1 MVRLTTTRPR
11 RIPSPQCVDRSRHR
25 AYASAVQPGS
35 WSALLERPHR
45 LSVVVVV
52 LGILAPAFAAF
63 ITATVLPSAI
73 VEIGGLPLY
82 AWAST
87 AYAVGSILGSAGSS
101 VVVRRAGMRRA
112 FLLATGA
119 FVVGAGMCGAA
130 PSMTMVVGGRAIQG
144 LGGGML
150 IAAAHAMVREM
161 FPEGLWPHM
170 LAAISAAW
178 GTAALGG
185 PALGGALAG
194 LGLWRAA
201 FWSMVPITIIAAVLT
216 WRLLG
221 AADRREAHEAR
232 VPFGRL
238 SLICASVLCIGSI
251 ANTRGVAV
259 RSLLLVAAT
268 AALLLAL
275 RIEREARVRLL
286 PSGMLVLRRQLGKGY
301 WMIFLLGM
309 STTPGAVYVPLLV
322 QMLHGVPPAAAGYLY
337 AVQSLSWT
345 AGTFASARIAPE
357 RVHRAIVLGPLL
369 MASGFIALVLTI
381 ASGPVAAIAAAL
393 LLVGLG
399 IGTCWTHIGA
409 VILSS
414 GRADEGTVT
423 ASMIPTTQLFAVALG
438 SALSGI
444 IANQAGLARDA
455 SPATAA
461 LAGAWLFGSFAV
473 VPLAA
478 AIIAWG
484 LRPARTRRP

>member
-1 MVRLTTTRPR
+1 
-11 RIPSPQCVDRSRHR
+11 
-25 AYASAVQPGS
+25 VQPGS
-35 WSALLERPHR
+35 WSALLEQPHR
-45 LSVVVVV
+45 LSAVVVV

-73 VEIGGLPLY
+73 VEIGGLELY
-82 AWAST
+82 AWASI

-101 VVVRRAGMRRA
+101 VAVRRAGMRRA

-119 FVVGAGMCGAA
+119 FVVGAVLCGAA
-130 PSMTMVVGGRAIQG
+130 PTMPMVVAGRAVQG

-178 GTAALGG
+178 GAAALGG
-185 PALGGALAG
+185 PALGGALAAY
-194 LGLWRAA
+194 GLWRVA
-201 FWSMVPITIIAAVLT
+201 FWAMAPITMVAAALT

-221 AADRREAHEAR
+221 AADRREAHEAP

-238 SLICASVLCIGSI
+238 SLICTSVLCIGSI
-251 ANTRGVAV
+251 ANTHGVAV
-259 RSLLLVAAT
+259 RAVLLGVALT
-268 AALLLAL
+268 ALLLAL
-275 RIEREARVRLL
+275 RLEREARFRLL
-286 PSGMLVLRRQLGKGY
+286 PSGMLSLDKQLGKGY

-309 STTPGAVYVPLLV
+309 STTPGGVYVPLLV
-322 QMLHGVPPAAAGYLY
+322 QMLHDVSPASAGYLY

-345 AGTFASARIAPE
+345 AGTFMSARVARE
-357 RVHRAIVLGPLL
+357 RVHRVIVLGPLL
-369 MASGFIALVLTI
+369 MASGFVALFLTI
-381 ASGPVAAIAAAL
+381 ASGPIAAIAGAL

-399 IGTCWTHIGA
+399 IGTAWTHIGA

-414 GRADEGTVT
+414 GRPDEGTVT

-461 LAGAWLFGSFAV
+461 LAGAWLFGSFTV
-473 VPLAA
+473 VPLTAA
-478 AIIAWG
+478 AIAWR
-484 LRPARTRRP
+484 LRPAPPRRS

>member
-1 MVRLTTTRPR
+1 MPR
-11 RIPSPQCVDRSRHR
+11 
-25 AYASAVQPGS
+25 AVQPGS

-45 LSVVVVV
+45 LSAAVVV
-52 LGILAPAFAAF
+52 LGILAPALAAF

-73 VEIGGLPLY
+73 VEIGGLELY

-119 FVVGAGMCGAA
+119 FVVGAVLCGAA
-130 PSMTMVVGGRAIQG
+130 PTMKMVVAGRAVQG

-185 PALGGALAG
+185 PALGGALAA
-194 LGLWRAA
+194 LGLWRVA
-201 FWSMVPITIIAAVLT
+201 FWAMAPITIVAAALT

-221 AADRREAHEAR
+221 PAPTREAHEAP

-251 ANTRGVAV
+251 ANTRGVVV
-259 RSLLLVAAT
+259 RTLLLIVAI

-275 RIEREARVRLL
+275 RLEREARVRLL
-286 PSGMLVLRRQLGKGY
+286 PSGMLSLDRQLGKGY

-309 STTPGAVYVPLLV
+309 STTPGGVYVPLLV
-322 QMLHGVPPAAAGYLY
+322 QMLHGVSPASAGYLY

-345 AGTFASARIAPE
+345 TGTFLSARVARE

-369 MASGFIALVLTI
+369 MASGFVALFLTI

-409 VILSS
+409 AILSS

-423 ASMIPTTQLFAVALG
+423 ASMIPTTQLFAIALG

-461 LAGAWLFGSFAV
+461 LAAAWLFGSFTI
-473 VPLAA
+473 VPLTAA
-478 AIIAWG
+478 AIAWR
-484 LRPARTRRP
+484 LRPARPRRP

>member
-1 MVRLTTTRPR
+1 M
-11 RIPSPQCVDRSRHR
+11 
-25 AYASAVQPGS
+25 QPGS
-35 WSALLERPHR
+35 WSALLEPPHR
-45 LSVVVVV
+45 LSAAVVV

-73 VEIGGLPLY
+73 VEIGGIELY

-119 FVVGAGMCGAA
+119 FVVGAVMCGAA
-130 PSMTMVVGGRAIQG
+130 PTMTMVVAGRAVQG

-185 PALGGALAG
+185 PALGGALAAH
-194 LGLWRAA
+194 GLWRVA
-201 FWSMVPITIIAAVLT
+201 FWSMAPITMVAATLT

-221 AADRREAHEAR
+221 ATDRREADEAP

-251 ANTRGVAV
+251 ANTHGVAV
-259 RSLLLVAAT
+259 R
-268 AALLLAL
+268 ALLLAVAIAALMLAL
-275 RIEREARVRLL
+275 RLEREARVRLL
-286 PSGMLVLRRQLGKGY
+286 PSGMLSLEKQLGKGY
-301 WMIFLLGM
+301 CMIFLLGM
-309 STTPGAVYVPLLV
+309 STTPGGVYVPLLV
-322 QMLHGVPPAAAGYLY
+322 QMLHGISPASAGYLY

-345 AGTFASARIAPE
+345 TGTFLTARVARE
-357 RVHRAIVLGPLL
+357 RVHRVLVLGPLL
-369 MASGFIALVLTI
+369 MASGFVALFLTI
-381 ASGPVAAIAAAL
+381 ASGPVAAIAVAL

-409 VILSS
+409 VVLSS

-438 SALSGI
+438 AALSGI
-444 IANQAGLARDA
+444 IANQAGLAGDA
-455 SPATAA
+455 SPAAA
-461 LAGAWLFGSFAV
+461 VLAGAWLFGSFTV
-473 VPLAA
+473 VPLTAA
-478 AIIAWG
+478 AIAWR
-484 LRPARTRRP
+484 LRPARPRRS

>member
-1 MVRLTTTRPR
+1 MR
-11 RIPSPQCVDRSRHR
+11 R
-25 AYASAVQPGS
+25 AVQPGS

-45 LSVVVVV
+45 PPAAVVV
-52 LGILAPAFAAF
+52 LGILAPALAAF

-73 VEIGGLPLY
+73 VEIGGLELY

-119 FVVGAGMCGAA
+119 FVVCAVVCGSA
-130 PSMTMVVGGRAIQG
+130 PTMKMVVAGRAVQG

-170 LAAISAAW
+170 LAAISAPW

-185 PALGGALAG
+185 PALGGALAA
-194 LGLWRAA
+194 LGLWRVA
-201 FWSMVPITIIAAVLT
+201 FWAMAPITIVAAALT

-221 AADRREAHEAR
+221 PVPTHEAHEAP

-251 ANTRGVAV
+251 ANTRGVVV
-259 RSLLLVAAT
+259 RTLLLIVAI

-275 RIEREARVRLL
+275 RLEREARVRLL
-286 PSGMLVLRRQLGKGY
+286 PSGMLSLDRQLGKGY

-309 STTPGAVYVPLLV
+309 STTPGGVYVPLLV
-322 QMLHGVPPAAAGYLY
+322 QMLHGVSPASGGYLS
-337 AVQSLSWT
+337 AVQCPSWT
-345 AGTFASARIAPE
+345 TGTFLSARVARE
-357 RVHRAIVLGPLL
+357 RVHRTIVLGPLL
-369 MASGFIALVLTI
+369 MASGFVALFLTI
-381 ASGPVAAIAAAL
+381 ASGPVAAIAAAPP
-393 LLVGLG
+393 LVGLG
-399 IGTCWTHIGA
+399 IGTCWAHIGA
-409 VILSS
+409 AILSS

-444 IANQAGLARDA
+444 IANQAGLARDD

-461 LAGAWLFGSFAV
+461 LAGAWLFGSFTI
-473 VPLAA
+473 VPLH
-478 AIIAWG
+478 
-484 LRPARTRRP
+484 

>member
-1 MVRLTTTRPR
+1 
-11 RIPSPQCVDRSRHR
+11 
-25 AYASAVQPGS
+25 VQPGS
-35 WSALLERPHR
+35 WSALLEQPHR

-73 VEIGGLPLY
+73 VEIGGLELY
-82 AWAST
+82 AWASI

-101 VVVRRAGMRRA
+101 VAVRRAGMRRA

-119 FVVGAGMCGAA
+119 FVVGAVLCGAA
-130 PSMTMVVGGRAIQG
+130 PTMPMVVAGRAVQG

-185 PALGGALAG
+185 PALGGALAAH
-194 LGLWRAA
+194 GLWRVA
-201 FWSMVPITIIAAVLT
+201 FWAMAPITMVAAALT

-221 AADRREAHEAR
+221 AADRREAHEAP

-238 SLICASVLCIGSI
+238 SLICTSVLCIGSI
-251 ANTRGVAV
+251 ANTHGVAV
-259 RSLLLVAAT
+259 RAVLLGVALT
-268 AALLLAL
+268 ALLLAL
-275 RIEREARVRLL
+275 RLEREARVRLL
-286 PSGMLVLRRQLGKGY
+286 PSGMLSLDKQLGKGY

-309 STTPGAVYVPLLV
+309 STTPGGVYVPLLV
-322 QMLHGVPPAAAGYLY
+322 QMLHDVSPASAGYLY

-345 AGTFASARIAPE
+345 AGTFMSARVARE
-357 RVHRAIVLGPLL
+357 RVHRVIVLGPLL
-369 MASGFIALVLTI
+369 MASGFVALFLTI
-381 ASGPVAAIAAAL
+381 ASGPIAAIAGAL

-399 IGTCWTHIGA
+399 IGTAWTHIGA

-414 GRADEGTVT
+414 GRPDEGTVT

-461 LAGAWLFGSFAV
+461 LAGAWLFGSFTV
-473 VPLAA
+473 VPLTAA
-478 AIIAWG
+478 AIAWR
-484 LRPARTRRP
+484 LRPAPPRRP

>member
-1 MVRLTTTRPR
+1 M
-11 RIPSPQCVDRSRHR
+11 
-25 AYASAVQPGS
+25 QPGS

-45 LSVVVVV
+45 LSAAVVV

-73 VEIGGLPLY
+73 VEIGGLELY

-101 VVVRRAGMRRA
+101 VVVGRAGMRRA
-112 FLLATGA
+112 FLLATAA
-119 FVVGAGMCGAA
+119 FVVGAVACGAA
-130 PSMTMVVGGRAIQG
+130 PTMKMVIAGRAIQG
-144 LGGGML
+144 VGGGML
-150 IAAAHAMVREM
+150 IAAAHAMVRDI
-161 FPEGLWPHM
+161 FPEGLWPYM

-194 LGLWRAA
+194 LGLWRVA
-201 FWSMVPITIIAAVLT
+201 FWAMAPITMVAAALT

-221 AADRREAHEAR
+221 ATDAREPHEAP

-238 SLICASVLCIGSI
+238 SLICASVLGIGSI
-251 ANTRGVAV
+251 ANTRG
-259 RSLLLVAAT
+259 AA
-268 AALLLAL
+268 ARVLLLAGAFVALMLAL
-275 RIEREARVRLL
+275 RLDRSARVRLL
-286 PSGMLVLRRQLGKGY
+286 PSGMLSLGQQLGKGY
-301 WMIFLLGM
+301 AMIFLLGM
-309 STTPGAVYVPLLV
+309 STTPGGVYVPLLV

-345 AGTFASARIAPE
+345 AGTFIGARVARE
-357 RVHRAIVLGPLL
+357 RAHRAIVLGPLL
-369 MASGFIALVLTI
+369 MASGFVGLFLTI
-381 ASGPVAAIAAAL
+381 GPGPVGAIAAAL

-409 VILSS
+409 AILAA

-438 SALSGI
+438 SAVCGI
-444 IANQAGLARDA
+444 IANQAGLAKDA
-455 SPATAA
+455 SEATAA
-461 LAGAWLFGSFAV
+461 LAGAWLYGSFTV
-473 VPLAA
+473 VPLTAA
-478 AIIAWG
+478 AIAWR
-484 LRPARTRRP
+484 LRPARPRRP

>member
-1 MVRLTTTRPR
+1 MP
-11 RIPSPQCVDRSRHR
+11 
-25 AYASAVQPGS
+25 PGS
-35 WSALLERPHR
+35 WSALLEPPHR
-45 LSVVVVV
+45 LSAAVVV

-73 VEIGGLPLY
+73 VEIGGLELY

-101 VVVRRAGMRRA
+101 VVVRRTGMRRA

-119 FVVGAGMCGAA
+119 FVVGAVLCGAA
-130 PSMTMVVGGRAIQG
+130 PTMKMVVAGRAVQG

-150 IAAAHAMVREM
+150 IAAAHAMVRDM

-185 PALGGALAG
+185 PALGGTLAA
-194 LGLWRAA
+194 LGLWRVA
-201 FWSMVPITIIAAVLT
+201 FWAMAPITIVAAALT

-221 AADRREAHEAR
+221 PTHTREAHAAR

-251 ANTRGVAV
+251 ANTRGVVV
-259 RSLLLVAAT
+259 RTLLLVVAI
-268 AALLLAL
+268 AALGLAL
-275 RIEREARVRLL
+275 RLEREARVRLL
-286 PSGMLVLRRQLGKGY
+286 PSGMLSLDRQLGKGY

-309 STTPGAVYVPLLV
+309 STTPGGVYVPLLV
-322 QMLHGVPPAAAGYLY
+322 QMLHGVSPASAGYLY

-345 AGTFASARIAPE
+345 AGTFISARLGRE
-357 RVHRAIVLGPLL
+357 RVHGAIVLGPLL
-369 MASGFIALVLTI
+369 MASGFVALFLTI

-461 LAGAWLFGSFAV
+461 LAGAWLFGGFTV

-478 AIIAWG
+478 AAIAWR
-484 LRPARTRRP
+484 LRPARPRRP

>member
-1 MVRLTTTRPR
+1 M
-11 RIPSPQCVDRSRHR
+11 
-25 AYASAVQPGS
+25 QPGS

-45 LSVVVVV
+45 LSAVVVV

-73 VEIGGLPLY
+73 VEIGGIELY

-119 FVVGAGMCGAA
+119 FVVGAVVCGSA
-130 PSMTMVVGGRAIQG
+130 PTMKMVIAGRAVQG

-185 PALGGALAG
+185 PALGGVLAAH
-194 LGLWRAA
+194 GLWRVA
-201 FWSMVPITIIAAVLT
+201 FWAMVPITLTAAALT

-221 AADRREAHEAR
+221 AADRREPREAP

-238 SLICASVLCIGSI
+238 SLVCASVLCIGSI
-251 ANTRGVAV
+251 ANTRGPAV
-259 RSLLLVAAT
+259 RTVLIVVAI
-268 AALLLAL
+268 AALMLAL
-275 RIEREARVRLL
+275 RLERQARVRLL
-286 PSGMLVLRRQLGKGY
+286 PSGMFSIAKQLGKGY

-309 STTPGAVYVPLLV
+309 STTPGGVYVPLLV
-322 QMLHGVPPAAAGYLY
+322 QMLHDVSPASAGYLY

-345 AGTFASARIAPE
+345 AGTFVSARVGRE
-357 RVHRAIVLGPLL
+357 RVHRVIVLGPLL
-369 MASGFIALVLTI
+369 MASGFVALFLTI
-381 ASGPVAAIAAAL
+381 APGPVAAIAGAL

-399 IGTCWTHIGA
+399 IGMAWTHIGA
-409 VILSS
+409 AILSS
-414 GRADEGTVT
+414 GRPDEGTVT

-461 LAGAWLFGSFAV
+461 LAAAWLFGGFTV
-473 VPLAA
+473 VPLTAA
-478 AIIAWG
+478 VIGWR
-484 LRPARTRRP
+484 LRPAQPRRP

>member
-1 MVRLTTTRPR
+1 MR
-11 RIPSPQCVDRSRHR
+11 R
-25 AYASAVQPGS
+25 AVQPGS

-45 LSVVVVV
+45 PPAAVVV
-52 LGILAPAFAAF
+52 LGILAPALAAF

-73 VEIGGLPLY
+73 VEIGGLELY

-119 FVVGAGMCGAA
+119 FVVGAVLCGAA
-130 PSMTMVVGGRAIQG
+130 PTMKVVVAGRAVQG

-170 LAAISAAW
+170 LAAISAPW

-185 PALGGALAG
+185 PALGGALAA
-194 LGLWRAA
+194 LGLWRVA
-201 FWSMVPITIIAAVLT
+201 FWAMAPITIVAAALT

-221 AADRREAHEAR
+221 PVPTHEAHEAP

-238 SLICASVLCIGSI
+238 SLICASVLCIGST
-251 ANTRGVAV
+251 ANTRGVVV
-259 RSLLLVAAT
+259 RTLLLIVAI

-275 RIEREARVRLL
+275 RLEREARVRLL
-286 PSGMLVLRRQLGKGY
+286 PSGMLSLDRQLGKGY

-309 STTPGAVYVPLLV
+309 STTPGGVYVPLLV
-322 QMLHGVPPAAAGYLY
+322 QMLHGVSPASAGYLY

-345 AGTFASARIAPE
+345 TATLL
-357 RVHRAIVLGPLL
+357 RALL
-369 MASGFIALVLTI
+369 MASGFVALFLTI

-399 IGTCWTHIGA
+399 IGTCWAHIGA
-409 VILSS
+409 AILSS

-461 LAGAWLFGSFAV
+461 LAGAWLFGSFTI
-473 VPLAA
+473 VPLH
-478 AIIAWG
+478 
-484 LRPARTRRP
+484 

>member
-1 MVRLTTTRPR
+1 
-11 RIPSPQCVDRSRHR
+11 
-25 AYASAVQPGS
+25 VQPDS
-35 WSALLERPHR
+35 WSALLEQPHR
-45 LSVVVVV
+45 LSAAVVV

-73 VEIGGLPLY
+73 VEIGGLELY

-101 VVVRRAGMRRA
+101 VAVRRAGMRRA

-119 FVVGAGMCGAA
+119 FVVGAVICGAA
-130 PSMTMVVGGRAIQG
+130 STMTMVVAGRAVQG

-185 PALGGALAG
+185 PALGGALAAH
-194 LGLWRAA
+194 GLWRVA
-201 FWSMVPITIIAAVLT
+201 FWAMAPITIVAAALT

-221 AADRREAHEAR
+221 AADRREAHEAP

-251 ANTRGVAV
+251 ANTHGVAV
-259 RSLLLVAAT
+259 RALLLGVAL

-275 RIEREARVRLL
+275 RLEREARVRLL
-286 PSGMLVLRRQLGKGY
+286 PSGMLSLEKQLGKGY

-309 STTPGAVYVPLLV
+309 STTPGGVYVPLLV
-322 QMLHGVPPAAAGYLY
+322 QMLHDVSPASAGYLY

-345 AGTFASARIAPE
+345 AGTFMSARVARE
-357 RVHRAIVLGPLL
+357 RAHRAIVLGPLL
-369 MASGFIALVLTI
+369 MASGFVALFLTV
-381 ASGPVAAIAAAL
+381 APGPVAAIAGAL
-393 LLVGLG
+393 LLVGFG
-399 IGTCWTHIGA
+399 IGTAWTHIGA

-414 GRADEGTVT
+414 GRPDEGTVT

-461 LAGAWLFGSFAV
+461 LAAAWLFGSFTV
-473 VPLAA
+473 VPLTATA
-478 AIIAWG
+478 IAWR
-484 LRPARTRRP
+484 LHPALPRRP

>member
-1 MVRLTTTRPR
+1 LRYP
-11 RIPSPQCVDRSRHR
+11 

-35 WSALLERPHR
+35 WSALLEQPHR
-45 LSVVVVV
+45 LSAAVVV

-73 VEIGGLPLY
+73 VEIGGLELY

-112 FLLATGA
+112 FLIATGA
-119 FVVGAGMCGAA
+119 FVVGAVVCGAA
-130 PSMTMVVGGRAIQG
+130 PTMKMVVAGRAVQG

-150 IAAAHAMVREM
+150 IAAAHTMVREM
-161 FPEGLWPHM
+161 FPEGLWPYM

-185 PALGGALAG
+185 PALGGALAA
-194 LGLWRAA
+194 LGLWRVA
-201 FWSMVPITIIAAVLT
+201 FWAVAPITMVAAALT

-221 AADRREAHEAR
+221 AADRREALEA

-238 SLICASVLCIGSI
+238 SLICASVLCIASI
-251 ANTRGVAV
+251 ANTRGLAV
-259 RSLLLVAAT
+259 RALLLGVAL

-275 RIEREARVRLL
+275 RLEREARVRLL
-286 PSGMLVLRRQLGKGY
+286 PSGMLSLEKQLGKGY

-309 STTPGAVYVPLLV
+309 STTPGGVYVPLLV
-322 QMLHGVPPAAAGYLY
+322 QMLHEVSPASAGYLY

-345 AGTFASARIAPE
+345 AGTFVSARVARE
-357 RVHRAIVLGPLL
+357 RVHRAIVLGPLF
-369 MASGFIALVLTI
+369 MASGFVALFLTI

-399 IGTCWTHIGA
+399 IGICWTHIGA

-414 GRADEGTVT
+414 GRADEGAVT

-455 SPATAA
+455 SSGTAA
-461 LAGAWLFGSFAV
+461 LAGAWLFGGFTV
-473 VPLAA
+473 VPLTAA
-478 AIIAWG
+478 AIAWR
-484 LRPARTRRP
+484 LRPARPRRS